1 LRSPLARLN
10 VALELARQRSG
21 AEAAGALA
29 RIQREAEN
37 LNEMIG
43 QLLTLTRLQTGEI
56 QKSEFDLCRLV
67 REIADDAEFEA
78 QSGNRAVKLESVAA
92 CSFSGNEQLLR
103 RAIEN
108 VVRNAV
114 HYTAEGTEV
123 EIEVRETSTETNAR
137 VLTITVRDHGP
148 GVPDAALTEIFRP
161 FYRVDDARDRE
172 AGGVGLGLAIA
183 DRAIQL
189 HGGTVTAANAIGG
202 GLIVTISLASTLN
215 SGAV

>member
-1 LRSPLARLN
+1 LN

-21 AEAAGALA
+21 DEAASALA

-43 QLLTLTRLQTGEI
+43 QLLTLTRLQSGAEEI

-78 QSGNRAVKLESVAA
+78 KSGNRSVRLESDAA
-92 CSFSGNEQLLR
+92 CTYIGNEQLLR

-114 HYTAEGTEV
+114 HYTAAGTEV
-123 EIEVRETSTETNAR
+123 EIQVRQLKTGR
-137 VLTITVRDHGP
+137 VANSLEIIVKDHGP
-148 GVPDAALTEIFRP
+148 GVPEAALGKIFRP
-161 FYRVDDARDRE
+161 FYRVDEARDRV

-183 DRAIQL
+183 ERAVRL
-189 HGGTVTAANAIGG
+189 HNGSITAHNAAEG
-202 GLIVTISLASTLN
+202 GLVLTISLDGASQT
-215 SGAV
+215 